1 MELTKRLK
9 WIADAVKPGSV
20 VADVGTDHGYIPVYL
35 AREGVVTKAYAMD
48 VNKGPLEKAKKNIEE
63 NGVMDR
69 VFPLLSDGLIQLKDK
84 SVDTVIIAGMGGMLI
99 KRILEEGSAVLKGVK
114 YLLLSPHHDLE
125 AVRRTLGPLGFGI
138 TYEDM
143 LCEGG
148 KTYTLIVC
156 QRGQVSGYTPLE
168 YRWGRELI
176 GRKHPLLKNAL
187 QQQLQSNRVVID
199 HLLNQATPASRE
211 RLNALVAENEELE
224 EVISW
229 L

>member
-1 MELTKRLK
+1 M
-9 WIADAVKPGSV
+9 DPGSV

-35 AREGVVTKAYAMD
+35 AGSGIVTKAYAMD
-48 VNKGPLEKAKKNIEE
+48 VNKGPLEKAKKNIQE
-63 NGVMDR
+63 NGVQDR
-69 VFPLLSDGLIQLKDK
+69 VFPQRSDGLIELQDK

-114 YLLLSPHHDLE
+114 CLVLSPHHDLE
-125 AVRRTLGPLGFGI
+125 AVRRTLGPLGFAI

-143 LCEGG
+143 MCENG

-156 QRGQVSGYTPLE
+156 QRGQADAYTPLE

-176 GRKHPLLKNAL
+176 KRRHPLLKHAL
-187 QQQLQSNRVVID
+187 QQQLESNRVVID

-211 RLNALVAENEELE
+211 RLNALVAENVELE
-224 EVISW
+224 EVITW